1 MFQHNPSIRLFT
13 ILRVWGCWLLMLGN
27 AFPASAFHIIGGE
40 LYYTYLGNNQYEIT
54 LKIYRDCFAPNAAP
68 FDQLA
73 PIGIYNN
80 GALITTLEIPFP
92 GAAFVNDPNLSPC
105 IVPPGNVCV
114 ERSYYVDTI
123 SLPPIPGGYDLVYE
137 RCCRNTSIVNLVAPD
152 QTGSTYT
159 AHIPDNTNGNVP
171 NSNPRF
177 NTLPPVF
184 LCINTPLDYDHSAS
198 DPDGDSLVYYFC
210 TPYSGA
216 SNVLPAPNPPS
227 PPPFGSVTFTANYT
241 STYPLASNP
250 SLQLNP
256 QTGQLTG
263 TPSAFGQYVVGVCV
277 SEYRNG
283 VFLSESKRDFQF
295 NVLPCQNAIAA
306 VPSQT
311 TDCTGLSVVFDNS
324 SVNSTSYLW
333 DFGIS
338 GTTTDTSTAFEPTFT
353 YPAPGTYTITLI
365 ASNGG
370 GICIDT
376 ATTTFDILP
385 LLAPILANPPSVC
398 LAGNAFSLSVGGTYD
413 PSASFQWTFPP
424 GSNLPGSNLS
434 TVNGLTLPDSG
445 TYTAQVI
452 ISQFTCADTLEAQ
465 LRVHPLPQPNIGDAT
480 RYCVGLQ
487 VDFQNETS
495 GTHQYLWNFGDAGTL
510 SDTSILA
517 EPNYL
522 FPDTGIYLVTLAAT
536 DSNGCTNQIQEPFLV
551 YPLLQPSIYPF
562 NDSSFVNQC
571 EDQNYFIF
579 TASGSFSNQAT
590 LLWNFGS
597 DASILQSTDSIVG
610 PVSFASAGSFPI
622 TLTMFQNGC
631 AKSTSDTVRVYQRP
645 RIGPGIVG
653 ASTCT
658 PFTVQLLDTSF
669 AETPIS
675 YQWNMGDGSILSTSE
690 PTYTYPNAGSYLPTL
705 TIITLTGCKDT
716 LVMALP
722 DSIRF
727 EPAAMARFVVD
738 SQRVSIFA
746 PTINL
751 YDLSSGGISVSL
763 STGDGTLYGAG
774 NLQHTYSDTGVYSVV
789 QRIENAVGCLDS
801 LVQDVYVYPE
811 IRLWIP
817 NAFSPNGDGRNERF
831 LPVVLGAK
839 TYSMLIKNRWG
850 ETVFSSEQAN
860 EGWDGTFG
868 GQDCPQ
874 GGYAYNLTLY
884 TVKGKT
890 YERKGMIH
898 LLR

>member
-1 MFQHNPSIRLFT
+1 MHRQPHTIISLRAIR
-13 ILRVWGCWLLMLGN
+13 WLGIWMLV
-27 AFPASAFHIIGGE
+27 FWSTFSASAFHIIGGE
-40 LYYTYLGNNQYEIT
+40 LYYTHLGNNQYEIT

-123 SLPPIPGGYDLVYE
+123 TLPPIPGGYDLVYE

-159 AHIPDNTNGNVP
+159 AHIPYNANGNIP

-184 LCINTPLDYDHSAS
+184 LCINTPLEYDHSAS

-210 TPYSGA
+210 TPFSGA
-216 SNVLPAPNPPS
+216 SNSLPAPNPPS
-227 PPPFGSVTFTANYT
+227 PPPFGSVTFTANYS

-263 TPSAFGQYVVGVCV
+263 TPTAFGQYVVGVCV

-283 VFLSESKRDFQF
+283 IFLSESKRDFQF

-306 VPSQT
+306 LPSQT
-311 TDCTGLSVVFDNS
+311 TNCTSLTVEFDNS

-338 GTTTDTSTAFEPTFT
+338 GTTSDTSTAFEPTFS
-353 YPAPGTYTITLI
+353 YPNPGTYTITLI

-370 GICIDT
+370 GICVDT
-376 ATTTFDILP
+376 ATATFNILP
-385 LLAPILANPPSVC
+385 LLEPTLPNPPGVC
-398 LAGNAFSLSVGGTYD
+398 LTGNQFSLSVGGTYD
-413 PSASFQWTFPP
+413 PSATFQWTFPP

-487 VDFQNETS
+487 VDFQNETP

-510 SDTSILA
+510 ADTSSLA

-522 FPDTGIYLVTLAAT
+522 FPDTGIYVVSLAAI
-536 DSNGCTNQIQEPFLV
+536 DSNGCTNQTQEQFLV

-562 NDSSFVNQC
+562 NDSAYVNQC
-571 EDQNYFIF
+571 EDQNYFVF
-579 TASGSFSNQAT
+579 TAAGSFSNQAS
-590 LLWNFGS
+590 LLWDFGNS
-597 DASILQSTDSIVG
+597 ASIPQSTDSIVG
-610 PVSFASAGSFPI
+610 PVTFASAGNFPI

-631 AKSTSDTVRVYQRP
+631 TKSISDTVRVYKRP
-645 RIGPGIVG
+645 RIGPGIMEV
-653 ASTCT
+653 STCQ
-658 PFTVQLLDTSF
+658 PFTVQFLDTSF
-669 AETPIS
+669 AETPINFR
-675 YQWNMGDGSILSTSE
+675 WDMGNGNILSNAE
-690 PTYTYPNAGSYLPTL
+690 PTYQYPTSGSYLPTL
-705 TIITLTGCKDT
+705 TITTLTGCKDT
-716 LVMALP
+716 LVMSLP

-727 EPAAMARFVVD
+727 EPAAIARFVVD

-746 PTINL
+746 PTVNL
-751 YDLSSGGISVSL
+751 YDLSSGGISTSL
-763 STGDGTLYGAG
+763 STGDGTVYGSG
-774 NLQHTYSDTGVYSVV
+774 NHQHTYSDTGTYRLV
-789 QRIENAVGCLDS
+789 QRIENAVGCIDS

-811 IRLWIP
+811 IRLWVP

-831 LPVVLGAK
+831 LPKVLGAK
-839 TYSMLIKNRWG
+839 TYSLLIKNRWG
-850 ETVFSSEQAN
+850 ETVYSSEVSA
-860 EGWDGTFG
+860 EGWDGTYR

-884 TVKGKT
+884 TVKGT
-890 YERKGMIH
+890 TFERKGVIH